1 MKRKNHKTFLRQI
14 ACLLLFFVVA
24 TTGVYA
30 QQDKQ
35 QGKRVIKG
43 QILDAK
49 TKEPLI
55 GASVVIE
62 GTDNGTY
69 TDVEGRFELKNV
81 SKGSVSLL
89 ASYLSYKTLKKDVLE
104 DKFEAVISFELE
116 PDDLMLG
123 EAVAYA
129 KYNREQENTLL
140 LEQKNSIR
148 AIRSVG
154 AAEMSRK
161 GIGNAEQAVAQV
173 SGVSKQDGVKNVFVR
188 GLGDRYNLTLLNGFP
203 VVSDDPEYKNISLDL
218 FESNMI
224 KSVDIDK
231 VFSGRKYGDVGGAVI
246 DIDSKELIGDY
257 ELSVGLSGGV
267 SNSIFSGNFMQVD
280 GINYF
285 GKLNNAQ
292 PGADYKTN
300 WGFTNSLNPHK
311 YSLPINHG
319 YEISGGKQFLLGKN
333 KNPLSFYLLA
343 SHSSDFSSTDERS
356 VQTNTTGEILQ
367 DLSGKKQTQEVK
379 QIALGNLNFLIPNKL
394 TISYN
399 VMMIHNSSAYYGKF
413 VGEKQKFISTAQPS
427 EYEYQ
432 GAVSRQQVEESLL
445 LINQLSSEI
454 ALAKSWRL
462 NVGFSHNFL
471 NSIEPDRRENNFY
484 RVSENEYGLLAG
496 SGVQVRNFTDLKV
509 NDLNA
514 RMVVKYSLPEKF
526 REDGSNIR
534 FGYNGRFVYDRFSES
549 EYTMTAANG
558 KLVNI
563 ETMNMDDIYNQ
574 QNLSDGIFS
583 MSDKI
588 NSRYSVEKYI
598 NAGFVE
604 ATYMFSDKWI
614 AEAAVRLDH
623 VALNINYNINS
634 GNVSNDSKSFSK
646 PFILPMVNLLYKINP
661 KHALRLGLSKTY
673 TLPQSK
679 EMSPYQYVDI
689 TFKSQGNPDL
699 KPSDNYNADLK
710 WDFYMSQSELLSVT
724 GFFKYIKDPIARIE
738 ANNAGGYLTYRN
750 ISKYAIVGG
759 AELEVRKNI
768 FEIKGSD
775 NILENRLSVGLN
787 ASYIYSD
794 VALKGI
800 ENTPDKNS
808 QLEGASPF
816 IGNLDLSYHYA
827 TQKNRFTQSVT
838 FGYFSDRVYTIGTT
852 GFNNVIEKGLPTL
865 NFVSSAKFGKH
876 ASLKLKVSNIT
887 NSTSRLVRQSA
898 ENNDKV
904 VLNQYKKGLRLSLGF
919 TYDF

>member
-1 MKRKNHKTFLRQI
+1 MGFRQVI
-14 ACLLLFFVVA
+14 CLLLFFVVA
-24 TTGVYA
+24 TTGAYA
-30 QQDKQ
+30 QQSKQ
-35 QGKRVIKG
+35 QSKRVIKG
-43 QILDAK
+43 QIIDAQ
-49 TKEPLI
+49 TKEPLA

-69 TDVEGRFELKNV
+69 TDAEGKFELKNV
-81 SKGSVSLL
+81 GKGKVSLL
-89 ASYLSYKTLKKDVLE
+89 ASYLSYKTLQKDVLE

-123 EAVAYA
+123 EAVAFA

-148 AIRSVG
+148 AIQSVG

-173 SGVSKQDGVKNVFVR
+173 SGVTKQDGVKNVFVR

-231 VFSGRKYGDVGGAVI
+231 VFSGRKFGDVGGAVI
-246 DIDSKELIGDY
+246 DIDSKELIGDH
-257 ELSVGLSGGV
+257 EFSVGLSGGMSSSV
-267 SNSIFSGNFMQVD
+267 FSSDFMQVD

-285 GKLNNAQ
+285 GRLNAIQ

-300 WGFTNSLNPHK
+300 WGFTNALNPSK
-311 YSLPINHG
+311 YSMPINHS
-319 YEISGGKQFLLGKN
+319 YNISGGKQFLLGEN
-333 KNPLSFYLLA
+333 RNPLSFYLLA
-343 SHSSDFSSTDERS
+343 SHSADFSSTDERS
-356 VQTNTTGEILQ
+356 VHTTTTGEILQ
-367 DLSGKKQTQEVK
+367 DLTGKKQTQEIK

-399 VMMIHNSSAYYGKF
+399 LMMIHNSSAYYGKF
-413 VGEKQKFISTAQPS
+413 IGETQRFVSTAQPV
-427 EYEYQ
+427 EYEFQ
-432 GAVSRQQVEESLL
+432 GAVSRQQIEESLL
-445 LINQLSSEI
+445 LINQISSEI

-462 NVGFSHNFL
+462 NLGFSHNFL
-471 NSIEPDRRENNFY
+471 NSTEPDRRENNFY
-484 RVSENEYGLLAG
+484 RFSENEYGLLAG
-496 SGVQVRNFTDLKV
+496 SGVQVRNFTGLKV

-514 RMVVKYSLPEKF
+514 RAAVKYSLPEKF
-526 REDGSNIR
+526 REDGSHIR
-534 FGYNGRFVYDRFSES
+534 FGYNGRFMYDRFNEN
-549 EYTMTAANG
+549 EYTMTAASG
-558 KLVNI
+558 KLVDM
-563 ETMNMDDIYNQ
+563 ETINLDDIYNQ
-574 QNLSDGIFS
+574 QNLSDGVFT

-598 NAGFVE
+598 NAGFFE
-604 ATYMFSDKWI
+604 ATYMFSEKWI
-614 AEAAVRLDH
+614 AEAALRLDH
-623 VALNINYNINS
+623 VAFNIDYQINS
-634 GNVSNDSKSFSK
+634 GNVTKDRKSFSK

-661 KHALRLGLSKTY
+661 QHALRLGLSKTY

-710 WDFYMSQSELLSVT
+710 WDFYISQSELLSVT

-750 ISKYAIVGG
+750 ISKYAVEGG

-768 FEIKGSD
+768 FEVKGSD
-775 NILENRLSVGLN
+775 DILENRLSVGVN

-827 TQKNRFTQSVT
+827 TQKNRFTQSIT

-852 GFNNVIEKGLPTL
+852 GFHNVIEKGLPTL

-876 ASLKLKVSNIT
+876 ASLSLKVSNIT
-887 NSTSRLVRQSA
+887 NSTSRLVQQAADS
-898 ENNDKV
+898 DKIV
-904 VLNQYKKGLRLSLGF
+904 VLNEYKKGLRMSLGF